1 MDKNHYIKDTTSK
14 IPIKEKIN
22 MIKTLCFIDNEMN
35 KAKLI
40 REKASKLFGYK
51 DDSLSNYKSRFYGTF
66 DYMNENNA
74 EFIKQYFIDHN
85 ENSAK
90 SMMSKSAYYR
100 LRKNA
105 IEEFVYYYITR

>member
-1 MDKNHYIKDTTSK
+1 
-14 IPIKEKIN
+14 
-22 MIKTLCFIDNEMN
+22 
-35 KAKLI
+35 
-40 REKASKLFGYK
+40 
-51 DDSLSNYKSRFYGTF
+51 
-66 DYMNENNA
+66 MNENNA